1 MGSAASTPFNTSLA
15 GTACGIEEH
24 RHGPCRT
31 SEILPEG
38 IQLSQGAVLVELEN
52 ASAPLTCG
60 LQSSRQLEFMTCR
73 RAALRQ
79 AKGSTEAL
87 HKKLRSEMAC
97 YFAGQP
103 LVTSVSETAEFS
115 F

>member
-1 MGSAASTPFNTSLA
+1 MGSAASTPFNTGFA
-15 GTACGIEEH
+15 GAAGSIEEH

-31 SEILPEG
+31 SEIPPEG
-38 IQLSQGAVLVELEN
+38 VQLSQGAVLVEMEH
-52 ASAPLTCG
+52 ASASPTCG
-60 LQSSRQLEFMTCR
+60 LQSSRQIELMTCKR
-73 RAALRQ
+73 EALRQ

-103 LVTSVSETAEFS
+103 LVPFVSETAEFS